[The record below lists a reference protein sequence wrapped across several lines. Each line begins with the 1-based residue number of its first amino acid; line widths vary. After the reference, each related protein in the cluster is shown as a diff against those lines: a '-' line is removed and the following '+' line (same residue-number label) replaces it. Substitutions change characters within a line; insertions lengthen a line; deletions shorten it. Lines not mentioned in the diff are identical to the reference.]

1 MAGVWGG
8 GVRRRASLSRCP
20 HSPRQL
26 AELNRDWAPKLAQ
39 GLCERTD
46 SSGFEF
52 SGLGRGFSSGHPCRC
67 GGGCRQIG
75 GGLIPVG
82 ASIVDIS
89 LPGEDS
95 FLAGREEAKK
105 LLFLGMAG
113 GQVRLSLCEEA
124 PAPPFFL
131 KKAVPALGWVQ

>member
-1 MAGVWGG
+1 M
-8 GVRRRASLSRCP
+8 
-20 HSPRQL
+20 
-26 AELNRDWAPKLAQ
+26 
-39 GLCERTD
+39 
-46 SSGFEF
+46 
-52 SGLGRGFSSGHPCRC
+52 
-67 GGGCRQIG
+67 
-75 GGLIPVG
+75 G

-131 KKAVPALGWVQ
+131 KKAVPALGWVQKCLRLPVKVGKLIPGPLGLAGVRPIVIFIVSAVGQQLSPGATANLQWGRSRARQFVALFA